1 MGSEG
6 VHPSRLNRAGERTL
20 YALEGVYK
28 RVPTGTAG
36 CWPRERVEF

>member
-6 VHPSRLNRAGERTL
+6 VHSSRLNKQSRRTCTL

-28 RVPTGTAG
+28 RVPTGTAS
-36 CWPRERVEF
+36 WVLAA